1 MNDNLQPTGQGE
13 SGGQFSHSPP
23 PLYNHR
29 AERLVPVGGRRIPET
44 KRRGRLSRR
53 KRLFVAL
60 NSILL
65 CTVFFLL
72 IGLGAHPSHS
82 LSLIRSYY
90 CYYYPFLA
98 PLENRDD
105 TAAVKLKD
113 ACFLEE
119 I

>member
-23 PLYNHR
+23 PLYNHG
-29 AERLVPVGGRRIPET
+29 AERLVPVGGRIPET
-44 KRRGRLSRR
+44 KRRGRLSRK

-82 LSLIRSYY
+82 LGSHSELLLLLLSFLSTIR
-90 CYYYPFLA
+90 
-98 PLENRDD
+98 EQ
-105 TAAVKLKD
+105 
-113 ACFLEE
+113 